1 MFEQLSKYI
10 RDNYPRAEKIVEV
23 GVGHRIHIAIEVKM
37 RLPHAEVIVTDTDE
51 AWIRSRRT
59 PKVRAILDDVTIP
72 RLSIYEGAELVYSL
86 HPPVELVPALVSL
99 AEKVN
104 SDLLVVPVADE
115 QEAFQE
121 RNWEKV
127 TREGRTVGWILSRK
141 RQSSSQSFRP

>member
-10 RDNYPRAEKIVEV
+10 RDNYPRAGKIVEV
-23 GVGHRIHIAIEVKM
+23 GVGHRINIAIEVKM
-37 RLPHAEVIVTDTDE
+37 RLPNTEVIVTDKDE
-51 AWIRSRRT
+51 SWIRSRRT
-59 PKVRAILDDVTIP
+59 PKVRAVVDDVTSP

-86 HPPVELVPALVSL
+86 HPPVELVSALVSL

-121 RNWEKV
+121 DKWRKV
-127 TREGRTVGWILSRK
+127 AREGRTVGWILSRK
-141 RQSSSQSFRP
+141 R

>member
-10 RDNYPRAEKIVEV
+10 RDSYPKAGKIVEV
-23 GVGHRIHIAIEVKM
+23 GVGHRINIAIEVKM
-37 RLPHAEVIVTDTDE
+37 RLPQAEVIVTDTDE
-51 AWIRSRRT
+51 SWIRSRRT
-59 PKVRAILDDVTIP
+59 PKVRAIVDDVTSP

-99 AEKVN
+99 AENVN

-121 RNWEKV
+121 KNWKKV
-127 TREGRTVGWILSRK
+127 
-141 RQSSSQSFRP
+141 